1 MVRNKFT
8 KNIYRLLSLGMLFSF
23 GSLSAEDAKKADN
36 SSTPA
41 NATAEKTTVEQKTEA
56 PKVTPEQEAMYW
68 HALGHIL
75 VRNSN
80 LSSLGVTTA
89 EFEKI
94 VKGIKEAVIEK
105 RPLKALTEQQSTD
118 MQTFF
123 MNREKEQIENNKKLG
138 AAFLQAKA
146 KESGFVT
153 AESGICYKITI
164 PGDAVRAN
172 DDCSVEIDYEGKLI
186 DGTVFDS
193 SFDRKEHASFYLGM
207 VIPGFREALKLIGNN
222 GEIQVFI
229 PSNLAY
235 GDENMGP
242 IPGGSVLEFRIKLY
256 KITSPE
262 VTEKK

>member
-1 MVRNKFT
+1 
-8 KNIYRLLSLGMLFSF
+8 MLFS
-23 GSLSAEDAKKADN
+23 SLSAD
-36 SSTPA
+36 SLPA
-41 NATAEKTTVEQKTEA
+41 ENTKQPETTSASATAEKTAQKPET
-56 PKVTPEQEAMYW
+56 PKVIPEQEALYW
-68 HALGHIL
+68 RALGHVIA
-75 VRNSN
+75 RNSN
-80 LSSLGVTTA
+80 LSGFGVTNA

-94 VKGIKEAVIEK
+94 IAGLKEAVIEK
-105 RPLKALTEQQSTD
+105 QPIKALTEQQSID
-118 MQTFF
+118 MQNFF

-146 KESGFVT
+146 KEAGFVT
-153 AESGICYKITI
+153 AQSGICYKITA

-193 SFDRKEHASFYLGM
+193 SFERKEHASFYLGM

-242 IPGGSVLEFRIKLY
+242 IPGGSVLEFKIKLY
-256 KITSPE
+256 KITSPDI
-262 VTEKK
+262 VDKK